1 MTKKLALMLSFAT
14 ALSICMQPSFAQEKG
29 TPAYVEKVK
38 VTLAA
43 IASEEDKA
51 PSKNWFPTGKRD
63 LKTAYRATANLEKA
77 NFALDLQDF
86 VNNSGEKLDNLSST
100 YVPYSK
106 RKSFSES
113 WWLRHSTVFAKLSAV
128 EREKWVDESILD
140 ATQLRW
146 QGLKRLNANY
156 SASNVMA
163 HDGLMVQLFKKQ
175 DKY

>member
-1 MTKKLALMLSFAT
+1 MTKKLALMLSLTT
-14 ALSICMQPSFAQEKG
+14 ALTICLEPSFAQEKG

-51 PSKNWFPTGKRD
+51 PSKNWLPTGKRD

-86 VNNSGEKLDNLSST
+86 VNNAGEKLDNLAGT

-113 WWLRHSTVFAKLSAV
+113 WWLRHSSVYTKLSAP
-128 EREKWVDESILD
+128 EREKWVDEAILD

-146 QGLKRLNANY
+146 QGLKRLNASY
-156 SASNVMA
+156 SASHVMA
-163 HDGLMVQLFKKQ
+163 HDGLMVQLYKKQ